1 MDIIPYKKLPEKA
14 RNFIE
19 TYFSDYYVF
28 KVTFSSSYSVVFKG
42 GSSINFNTKGEW
54 DSIIG
59 NGNEIPSN
67 IIEKFTE
74 DNIIEKEIIKT
85 IKEKYINFNIYR
97 IIKRKNKYEIELNN
111 NIIII
116 DISGNILKTK
126 NV

>member
-28 KVTFSSSYSVVFKG
+28 KVTFSSSDSVVFKG

-59 NGNEIPSN
+59 NGNE
-67 IIEKFTE
+67 
-74 DNIIEKEIIKT
+74 
-85 IKEKYINFNIYR
+85 KYIQICIR
-97 IIKRKNKYEIELNN
+97 SL
-111 NIIII
+111 
-116 DISGNILKTK
+116 SGSLCCRL
-126 NV
+126 